1 MTTTG
6 VIVEVVT
13 DEGLIVEVVTA
24 GPQGPSGT
32 GFGTVELAAADTE
45 LTTIGNQV
53 VICLNTGA
61 AIVTLNTSPNEG
73 EQVHIKRRAG
83 PVTVAGVIDGVTDK
97 IISGA
102 TDAPFLVFS
111 SITNDWNIL

>member
-1 MTTTG
+1 MSNNVVEIVEEGST
-6 VIVEVVT
+6 VVEVV
-13 DEGLIVEVVTA
+13 A
-24 GPQGPSGT
+24 QGPQGPSGT
-32 GFGTVELAAADTE
+32 GFGTVELAAASTE
-45 LTTIGNQV
+45 LTTIGNQI
-53 VICLNTGA
+53 VICNNTDA

-83 PVTVAGVIDGVTDK
+83 PVTVAGVIDGITDR
-97 IISGA
+97 IISGP